1 VWELSALDTSIT
13 ITYIITQFLTK
24 SFVKE
29 TCFALGLLYA
39 KAHMAIKLAHL
50 DVYCFAGSS
59 DEID

>member
-1 VWELSALDTSIT
+1 M

-29 TCFALGLLYA
+29 TCFALDLLYS
-39 KAHMAIKLAHL
+39 KAHMAIKLANL